1 MEEEPAHRHVR
12 RDAVPRAPGGG
23 FGAGLAPPM
32 SNDAQKADQIA
43 YRVYTKLALVLTD
56 ARAPAPPTARTD
68 KWVRMHPR

>member
-12 RDAVPRAPGGG
+12 RDAVPRAPPGGG
-23 FGAGLAPPM
+23 AGRAPPK